1 MALKVAHR
9 GQIPPFI
16 VMDVLRAAN
25 EKAAAGDTV
34 LHLELGQPGSRAPAG
49 VRAAAARALEQDA
62 IGYTDALGL
71 PALREAIA
79 RHYRDSY
86 QVAVLP
92 ERVAATVGS
101 SAGFLLTFLA
111 AFEAG
116 DRVALAAPGYPAYRN
131 ILKALGIE
139 PVLLPTDLEHRY
151 QPTPELLEAA
161 GPLDGLIVASPSN
174 PTGTILGRQAMAE
187 LVQWCE
193 DKGVRL
199 VSDEIYHGISFSEPA
214 VSALEFTDK
223 AVVVNSF
230 SKYFCMTGWRLGWL
244 VLPEELV
251 RPVECLAQNFFVSPP
266 SLSQSAAIA
275 AFDCHEELLGHVAS
289 YARKRELLLNELP
302 KAGFDHIAPADGAFY
317 LYADVARMTNDSREL
332 CRRILA
338 DTGVAITPGSDF
350 DPDRGHR
357 FVRLSFAASEEDVA
371 EAARRLVDWSRAR

>member
-1 MALKVAHR
+1 MALKVARR

-25 EKAAAGDTV
+25 EKAAAGDAV

-49 VRAAAARALEQDA
+49 VLAAATRALEEDS

-79 RHYRDSY
+79 GHYKDSY
-86 QVAVLP
+86 GVAVSP
-92 ERVAATVGS
+92 ERVGATVGS

-131 ILKALGIE
+131 ILTALGVE
-139 PVLLPTDLEHRY
+139 AVLLPTELEHRY
-151 QPTPELLEAA
+151 QPTPELLDAA
-161 GPLDGLIVASPSN
+161 GPLDGLIIASPSN
-174 PTGTILGRQAMAE
+174 PTGTILGRQELSE
-187 LVQWCE
+187 LVAWCE
-193 DKGVRL
+193 AKGVRL
-199 VSDEIYHGISFSEPA
+199 VSDEIYHGISFGEPA
-214 VSALEFTDK
+214 VSALELTDQ

-244 VLPEELV
+244 VLPEDLI

-266 SLSQSAAIA
+266 SLSQTAAIA
-275 AFDCHEELLGHVAS
+275 AFDCHDELRSHVAS
-289 YARKRELLLNELP
+289 YGRKRELLLSELP

-317 LYADVARMTNDSREL
+317 LYADVARMTNNSQEL

-338 DTGVAITPGSDF
+338 DTGVAITPGNDF
-350 DPDRGHR
+350 DPERGHR
-357 FVRLSFAASEEDVA
+357 FVRISFAASEEDIA
-371 EAARRLVDWSRAR
+371 EAARRLRAWAA

>member
-1 MALKVAHR
+1 MSLKVARR

-25 EKAAAGDTV
+25 ERAAAGNSV
-34 LHLELGQPGSRAPAG
+34 LHLELGQPGSPAPAG

-71 PALREAIA
+71 TDLREAIA
-79 RHYRDSY
+79 RHYKESY
-86 QVAVLP
+86 NVSVTA

-131 ILKALGIE
+131 ILSALGIE
-139 PVLLPTDLEHRY
+139 PVLLPTTLEHRY
-151 QPTPELLEAA
+151 QPTPELLDAA

-174 PTGTILGRQAMAE
+174 PTGTILRRQEMAE
-187 LVQWCE
+187 LVRWC
-193 DKGVRL
+193 DANGVRL
-199 VSDEIYHGISFSEPA
+199 VSDEIYHGISFGEPA
-214 VSALEFTDK
+214 VSALELTDQ

-244 VLPEELV
+244 VLPEELL

-266 SLSQSAAIA
+266 SLSQIAAIA
-275 AFDCHEELLGHVAS
+275 AFDCHEELRAHVAS
-289 YARKRELLLNELP
+289 YGRKRELLLNELP
-302 KAGFDHIAPADGAFY
+302 KAGFEDIAPADGAFY
-317 LYADVARMTNDSREL
+317 LYADVARMTNDSQEL

-338 DTGVAITPGSDF
+338 ETGVAITPGSDF

-357 FVRLSFAASEEDVA
+357 FVRLSFAASEADVA
-371 EAARRLVDWSRAR
+371 EAARRLTVWGRGR

>member
-1 MALKVAHR
+1 MALKVARR

-25 EKAAAGDTV
+25 EKAAAGDAV
-34 LHLELGQPGSRAPAG
+34 LHLELGQPNNRAPAG
-49 VRAAAARALEQDA
+49 VLAAAARALEEDS

-79 RHYRDSY
+79 GHYKDSY
-86 QVAVLP
+86 GVAVSP
-92 ERVAATVGS
+92 ERVGATVGS

-131 ILKALGIE
+131 ILTALGVE
-139 PVLLPTDLEHRY
+139 AVLLPTELEHRY
-151 QPTPELLEAA
+151 QPTPELLDAA
-161 GPLDGLIVASPSN
+161 GPLDGLIIASPSN
-174 PTGTILGRQAMAE
+174 PTGTILGRQELSE
-187 LVQWCE
+187 LVAWCE
-193 DKGVRL
+193 AKGVRL
-199 VSDEIYHGISFSEPA
+199 VSDEIYHGISFGEPA
-214 VSALEFTDK
+214 VSALELTDQ

-244 VLPEELV
+244 VLPEDLI

-266 SLSQSAAIA
+266 SLSQTAAIA
-275 AFDCHEELLGHVAS
+275 AFDCHDELRSHVAS
-289 YARKRELLLNELP
+289 YGRKRELLLSELP

-317 LYADVARMTNDSREL
+317 LYADVARMTNNSQEL

-338 DTGVAITPGSDF
+338 DTGVAITPGNDF
-350 DPDRGHR
+350 DPERGHR
-357 FVRLSFAASEEDVA
+357 FVRISFAASEEDIA
-371 EAARRLVDWSRAR
+371 EAARRLRAWAA